1 MDRVG
6 RSLDVVGV
14 ELTNEIPQKRVYLDH
29 AASTPARPEVVAAML
44 PWLTDHPGNPSGS
57 HAAAREARRAVD
69 DARDH
74 VAVLVGCLPGEVVF
88 TSGGTEADNLA
99 VDGVVRATGG
109 LPVCSAAEHPAV
121 LEPVRDAGGLVVPT
135 DDGGRIDLEALSE
148 VLASVDASPAADA
161 PETGIALVS
170 AMVANNETG
179 AVTDIDAVA
188 AVVAE
193 HAPDTVVH
201 TDAVQATAWLDL
213 PATVHR
219 AGLVSITGHK
229 FGGPKGAGA
238 LVVRAGVPLAP
249 VLRGGGQERER
260 RSGTQNVPAIVGL
273 GEAARLMVVERDAVC
288 QRVGALRNRLEDG
301 LVEAVSGAR
310 RTVPDGTPRTPGVAH
325 LCFDGIESEELLFL
339 LERDGIAASAASS
352 CASGAQEP
360 SPVLAAMGIDRVTA
374 AGSLRL
380 SLGWASTGADVD
392 HALAVVPA
400 AVERLRAH
408 TRSLQ
413 SR

>member
-1 MDRVG
+1 M
-6 RSLDVVGV
+6 

-121 LEPVRDAGGLVVPT
+121 LEPVRDAGGLVVST
-135 DDGGRIDLEALSE
+135 DAGGRIDLEALSE

>member
-1 MDRVG
+1 VDRVG

-135 DDGGRIDLEALSE
+135 DAGGCIDLEALSE